1 MLEPFVN
8 ALGARPILWDGAMGT
23 SLYGR
28 GVFLN
33 QVFEELCLSRPELVR
48 SVHLEYIAAGAQVI
62 ETNTFGANRIR
73 LRRSGIEEKAE
84 KINTAAVALAIEAA
98 AGRVWVAGAMGPTG
112 RIPSVLSDAEL
123 AEIRSAYEEQAM
135 ALAAAGVDLIVL
147 ETFRL
152 LSELKVALWAVR
164 TTTSLPVVA
173 QMAFDEEGCTA
184 DGADPERVAD
194 LVKEWGAQAVGV
206 NCMEGPQASFAVARR
221 MVGRGLPVSM
231 QPNAGYP
238 RKVDERLL
246 YMVTPEYFS
255 GFVRRAFKAGVAMA
269 GGCCGTTADHIR
281 AAAGA
286 ARMLSGGKIH
296 VVSGGGAQPASEG
309 VAREAIPL
317 EARSPFGAK
326 IARVYRQRV
335 KGDDPG
341 RVTPDSFCVSV
352 EVASPIGLNLDRA
365 INAARLLRD
374 GGCDVVNIADGPRAT
389 VRISNSVLAAVIQE
403 RVGIDTILHVCARD
417 RNLLRLQSDLLGGAV
432 SGLHNLVII
441 TGDPPKT
448 GDYPNATAV
457 YDVDAIGLLKLARGL
472 NRGVDPAGRGVG
484 ARTSFVLGCGAE
496 PAALDYDRELR
507 RLEEKKS
514 AGAEFVMT
522 QPVYEAE
529 LLHRFLD
536 DIATLDLPVMVGLLP
551 LASFKNALFLHN
563 EVPGMQIP
571 AKILE
576 RMKAVGSGRLAR
588 REGVAIASEALHEV
602 KERVVG
608 AYVMPPLGNYRSA
621 LALLK
626 TLGFGENSGADHG
639 PGGDHREQGK

>member
-1 MLEPFVN
+1 MLELFTD
-8 ALGARPILWDGAMGT
+8 ALGKRPILWDGAMGT
-23 SLYGR
+23 RLYDR

-33 QVFEELCLSRPELVR
+33 QVFEELSVSRPELVR
-48 SVHLEYIAAGAQVI
+48 SIHLEYIAAGADVI

-73 LRRSGIEEKAE
+73 LRRSGIEARAE
-84 KINTAAVALAIEAA
+84 RINIAAVELAVEAA

-112 RIPSVLSDAEL
+112 RIPSVLTEEEL
-123 AEIRSAYEEQAM
+123 AEIRAAYEEQSM

-173 QMAFDEEGCTA
+173 QMAFDEEGRTA

-194 LVKEWGAQAVGV
+194 LVKSWGAQAVGV
-206 NCMEGPQASFAVARR
+206 NCMEGPQASFAVAQR

-246 YMVTPEYFS
+246 YMVTPEYFA

-269 GGCCGTTADHIR
+269 GGCCGTTASHIR

-286 ARMLSGGKIH
+286 ARMLGAGKTL
-296 VVSGGGAQPASEG
+296 VVECSSRPSASVEME
-309 VAREAIPL
+309 RDAIPL
-317 EARSPFGAK
+317 EERSALGAK
-326 IARVYRQRV
+326 IARVHRDRV
-335 KGDDPG
+335 KGSNPG
-341 RVTPDSFCVSV
+341 RVTSESFCVSV
-352 EVASPIGLNLDRA
+352 EVTSPVGLDLERA
-365 INAARLLRD
+365 FRAAKLLRD

-389 VRISNSVLAAVIQE
+389 VRISNSVLAAMIQE
-403 RVGIDTILHVCARD
+403 RVGIETVLHVCARD
-417 RNLLRLQSDLLGGAV
+417 RNLLRLQSDLLGGSV

-457 YDVDAIGLLKLARGL
+457 YDVDSIGLLKLAAGL

-484 ARTSFVLGCGAE
+484 ARTKFVLGCGAE
-496 PAALDYDRELR
+496 PAALDYERELR
-507 RLEEKKS
+507 RLEAKKA

-522 QPVYEAE
+522 QPVYEPA

-536 DIATLDLPVMVGLLP
+536 DIAALDLPVMVGLLP
-551 LASFKNALFLHN
+551 LASYRNALFLHN

-571 AKILE
+571 TAILR
-576 RMKAVGSGRLAR
+576 RMEAVGSGRCAR
-588 REGVAIASEALHEV
+588 REGVAIASEALAEV

-608 AYVMPPLGNYRSA
+608 AYIMPPLGNYRSA
-621 LALLK
+621 LALLSS
-626 TLGFGENSGADHG
+626 LGI
-639 PGGDHREQGK
+639 GGHEAS